1 MLARSLSKTVKRNM
15 AEMGVKSTIENGRK
29 VPTRFSK
36 KDASIRGF
44 VNGQWL
50 GLLLELAQVAQAY
63 LREL

>member
-1 MLARSLSKTVKRNM
+1 M